1 MKINSIRFYTWPVFC
16 TKAIRHPLN
25 QIMHQVIDGSMPK
38 KPYIFVIGK
47 PENDAIISLPFTRI
61 RLVLIF
67 LLLMGSL
74 ISIAYFLTRSIYGLQ
89 TRYHLSQLKSEN
101 DLLKESIISIG
112 DKIENLQSTL
122 NTLQE
127 RNKQIRITAG
137 LSLPDVSY
145 GVGGPVSYSTTSL
158 IEPLE
163 LRQTELNI
171 EALEAGVQH
180 LLYNTAELEEVISS
194 KILEIS
200 HFPSIKPVKG
210 GWISSYF
217 GKRIDPFTGSTED
230 HPGID
235 ISIKP
240 ESEVFASAAGV
251 VTAVN
256 NKVIKNVGYG
266 KYILIDHGYGYQTL
280 YGHLSKIYVKE
291 GQQVK
296 RWDLIALTG
305 STGKSTA
312 PHLHYGV
319 LINDEPKNPSNFI
332 LN

>member
-1 MKINSIRFYTWPVFC
+1 M
-16 TKAIRHPLN
+16 
-25 QIMHQVIDGSMPK
+25 D
-38 KPYIFVIGK
+38 
-47 PENDAIISLPFTRI
+47 E
-61 RLVLIF
+61 
-67 LLLMGSL
+67 
-74 ISIAYFLTRSIYGLQ
+74 
-89 TRYHLSQLKSEN
+89 
-101 DLLKESIISIG
+101 
-112 DKIENLQSTL
+112 KIENLQSSL

-127 RNKQIRITAG
+127 RNRQIRITAG
-137 LSLPDVSY
+137 LSLPDISY
-145 GVGGPVSYSTTSL
+145 GVGGPASYTTSSL
-158 IEPLE
+158 IEPPE
-163 LRQTELNI
+163 LRQTELN
-171 EALEAGVQH
+171 LEILETGVQH

-200 HFPSIKPVKG
+200 HFPSISPVKG
-210 GWISSYF
+210 GWISSSF
-217 GKRIDPFTGSTED
+217 GKRIDPFTVSTED

-251 VTAVN
+251 VIAVN
-256 NKVIKNVGYG
+256 NKAIKNMGYG

-280 YGHLSKIYVKE
+280 YAHLSKIYAKE

-305 STGKSTA
+305 SKGKSTA

-319 LINDEPKNPSNFI
+319 LVDGEPKNPSNFI